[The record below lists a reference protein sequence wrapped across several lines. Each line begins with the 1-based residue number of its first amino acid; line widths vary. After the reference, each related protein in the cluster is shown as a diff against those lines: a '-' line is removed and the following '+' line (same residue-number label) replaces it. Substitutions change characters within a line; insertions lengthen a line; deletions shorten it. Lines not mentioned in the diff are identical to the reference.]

1 MSDSV
6 FPIAILGAGPVGCAL
21 ALMLARTVPDP
32 ARIVLVRG
40 GTAPVAPDPADT
52 TGMAPS
58 ARPAPAVDARV
69 LALNHGSRVLMES
82 LGAWPR
88 VSADIQTIHVSQRGR
103 MGRTL
108 IRHADFDVAQLGS
121 VVGYSV
127 LHDALIERVMQR
139 GVTLR
144 TMQGARMS
152 SADDAATITSADG
165 EVLRC
170 GVAIQSDGAGANDVR
185 REYGQHAVLT
195 TVRAALPRP
204 GWAFERFTREGPLA
218 LLPHPDGGDTY
229 SVVWC
234 CGPERAK
241 ALAALDNAAFSQAL
255 SEAFGDRMGALVCFA
270 PRHVFPL
277 SMSVRRN
284 LVTGRCVAVGNAAQ
298 TLHPVAGQGLNLGL
312 RDAARLAQALS
323 PWLQHPEGDPASMLA
338 AFARARRGDRGV
350 TMALTDLMPR
360 VFATGL
366 APIEHACGLA
376 LLGLDLASPLRAPLA
391 RHLLQGLRA

>member
-21 ALMLARTVPDP
+21 ALMLARAVPDP
-32 ARIVLVRG
+32 ARVVLVRG
-40 GTAPVAPDPADT
+40 GPAPTGRDSAGT
-52 TGMAPS
+52 TGPGPS
-58 ARPAPAVDARV
+58 TRPAQAADARV
-69 LALNHGSRVLMES
+69 LALNHGSRVVMES

-88 VSADIQTIHVSQRGR
+88 LAADIRTIHVSQRGR
-103 MGRTL
+103 LGRTL
-108 IRHADFDVAQLGS
+108 IRHSDFNVAQLGS
-121 VVGYSV
+121 VVGYAALNDV
-127 LHDALIERVMQR
+127 LIERVAHS
-139 GVTLR
+139 GVTVR
-144 TMQGARMS
+144 TMHGAHMNNEGGV
-152 SADDAATITSADG
+152 AAITAADG

-170 GVAIQSDGAGANDVR
+170 GIAIQSDGAGADDVR

-218 LLPHPDGGDTY
+218 LLPHPDGTDAY

-234 CGPERAK
+234 CVPERAR
-241 ALAALDNAAFSQAL
+241 ALAALDNAAFSRAL
-255 SEAFGDRMGALVCFA
+255 SEIFGDRMGALACFT

-277 SMSVRRN
+277 FMGLRRH
-284 LVTGRCVAVGNAAQ
+284 LVAGRCVAVGNAAQ

-312 RDAARLAQALS
+312 RDAARLAQSLA
-323 PWLQHPEGDPASMLA
+323 PWLQSPQVDPAPMLA
-338 AFARARRGDRGV
+338 AFARARHGDRGV
-350 TMALTDLMPR
+350 TVALTDLMPR

-366 APIEHACGLA
+366 APVEHACGLA
-376 LLGLDLASPLRAPLA
+376 LLGLDLAAPLRAPLA